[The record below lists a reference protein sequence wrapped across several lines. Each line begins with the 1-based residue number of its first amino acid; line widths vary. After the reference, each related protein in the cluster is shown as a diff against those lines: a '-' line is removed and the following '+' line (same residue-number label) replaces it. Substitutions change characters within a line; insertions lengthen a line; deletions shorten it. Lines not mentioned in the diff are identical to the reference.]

1 MILGATGRGTG
12 FILLTGESMRLIV
25 TGGCGFI
32 GSNFVRHVLNT
43 YRNVE
48 VVNVD
53 NLSYGSNLNN
63 LKDLEDDKRYRFVRG
78 SINDPN
84 LMSGLV
90 KDADAVVN
98 FAAESHV

>member
-1 MILGATGRGTG
+1 MVGLMILGATGRGTG

-32 GSNFVRHVLNT
+32 GSNFIRHVLNT
-43 YRNVE
+43 YRDVE

-63 LKDLEDDKRYRFVRG
+63 LKDLEDDKRYRFV
-78 SINDPN
+78 
-84 LMSGLV
+84 
-90 KDADAVVN
+90 
-98 FAAESHV
+98 